1 MKNNPFS
8 IRNGA
13 VMFLAAVMLVGLL
26 GPGCSNRDKAKSQR
40 DLKIPVVTAQA
51 EQKNI
56 PVQLTSIGSVEAIS
70 SIAIKSQVGGILSQ
84 VHFQEGQDVNAGDML
99 FTIEPTYYHQ
109 MLNEAEAALRKDKA
123 QLANARV
130 DMKRYEDLIKR
141 DLISRQQYD
150 QAHTQVE
157 VLKASVGA
165 DQAAV
170 GNANLFLSY
179 CSIKSPLTGRTGSLT
194 AHVGDLVKAGD
205 ANAMITINQLQPIYV
220 TFVVPDQYLPEI
232 KKYMATSS
240 LKVYAALQNQT
251 AAPESGALT
260 FVDNAVDKT
269 TGNIKL
275 KATFEN
281 ADKTLWPG
289 QFVNVSLDLTDR
301 PNSVVVPSQAVLSG
315 QSGQY
320 IYVVKS
326 DLSVEPRPVTTGIT
340 YQNYLVVEK
349 GLSAGEKVV
358 IDGQLQLFPGAK
370 VEVKP
375 QSGSTAGVKQGSK

>member
-1 MKNNPFS
+1 
-8 IRNGA
+8 
-13 VMFLAAVMLVGLL
+13 MFLAAAVLVGWA
-26 GPGCSNRDKAKSQR
+26 GPGCSKREKGPSPR
-40 DLKIPVVTAQA
+40 DLKTPVVAA
-51 EQKNI
+51 SAVIKNI
-56 PVQLTSIGSVEAIS
+56 PVQITSIGAVESIS

-84 VHFQEGQDVNAGDML
+84 VHFQEGQDVKSGDML

-109 MLNEAEAALRKDKA
+109 MLNQAEAALRKDRA
-123 QLANARV
+123 QLANAKV
-130 DMKRYEDLIKR
+130 DMNRYEDLIKR

-150 QAHTQVE
+150 QARTSVE

-170 GNANLFLSY
+170 GNAKLFLSY
-179 CSIKSPLTGRTGSLT
+179 CSIKSPLFGRTGSLT
-194 AHVGDLVKAGD
+194 AHVGDLIKAGD
-205 ANAMITINQLQPIYV
+205 TNPMVTINQMQPIYV

-232 KKYMATSS
+232 KQYMATSS
-240 LKVYAALQNQT
+240 LKVMASLPNST
-251 AAPESGALT
+251 GNPEQGMLT

-281 ADKTLWPG
+281 AGKNLWPG
-289 QFVNVSLDLTDR
+289 QFVNVSMDLTEH

-315 QSGQY
+315 QNGQY
-320 IYVVKS
+320 VYVVKP
-326 DLSVEPRPVTTGIT
+326 DDSVESRPVTTGIT
-340 YQNYLVVEK
+340 YQNYIIVDK

-370 VEVKP
+370 VEVKALP
-375 QSGSTAGVKQGSK
+375 GSTAGAGAKQGTK